1 MSGYFERAKKK
12 LDLLRD
18 RDDITILGIE
28 SSCDE
33 TACAVL
39 RGGKVLSSEI
49 ASQIDIHKRFGGVV
63 PEIASRNH
71 VTAIDSIVA
80 SALRNAGVTLKDI
93 DVIGVTY
100 GAGLL
105 GALLVG
111 VSYAKA
117 LAYSLDIP
125 LMAVNHIK
133 GHIAVNYIANP
144 HLKPPYVCLIAS
156 GGHTAVAHIKD
167 WDELEILGSTQD
179 DACGEA
185 FDKVARVL
193 GLEYPGG
200 PRIEKLAAQ
209 GKPDIILPRP
219 FKGTDTLDF
228 SFSGIKTAVINYVN
242 RANML
247 GEEIN
252 RANLASSFQELVTDI
267 MTDNAVNAA
276 IKSGCDTL
284 VIAGGVGANGVLRA
298 KAEKKAKA
306 HNLNVFYPPIKL
318 CTDNGVMIAAQALCM
333 IKAGR
338 EPAEYNLDADA
349 SVQPW
354 D

>member
-1 MSGYFERAKKK
+1 MSAYLETARARLEK
-12 LDLLRD
+12 LRG
-18 RDDITILGIE
+18 REDILTLGIE

-39 RGGKVLSSEI
+39 RGSEVLSSVI

-71 VTAIDSIVA
+71 VTAIDGVVR
-80 SALRNAGVTLKDI
+80 SALNDAGVTLKDI
-93 DVIGVTY
+93 EVIGVTY

-117 LAYSLDIP
+117 LAYSLGIP

-133 GHIAVNYIANP
+133 GHIAVNYVADNA
-144 HLKPPYVCLIAS
+144 LEPPYVCLIAS
-156 GGHTAVAHIKD
+156 GGHTAVAYVKG

-185 FDKVARVL
+185 FDKAARVL
-193 GLEYPGG
+193 GLSYPGG
-200 PRIEKLAAQ
+200 PAVEKLAAT
-209 GKPDIILPRP
+209 GRPSVKLPRP
-219 FKGTDTLDF
+219 FKGIDTLDF
-228 SFSGIKTAVINYVN
+228 SFSGIKTALINYVHN
-242 RANML
+242 AEAR

-252 RANLASSFQELVTDI
+252 RADVACSFQELVTDI
-267 MTDNAVNAA
+267 MADNAVRAA
-276 IKSGCDTL
+276 ELKGCNKL
-284 VIAGGVGANGVLRA
+284 VIAGGVGANKTLRDKVKQRA
-298 KAEKKAKA
+298 QRSGID
-306 HNLNVFYPPIKL
+306 VYYPPIGL
-318 CTDNGVMIAAQALCM
+318 CTDNGVMIAAQAQCM

-338 EPAEYNLDADA
+338 DCAEYDLDADA
-349 SVQPW
+349 SLTPE